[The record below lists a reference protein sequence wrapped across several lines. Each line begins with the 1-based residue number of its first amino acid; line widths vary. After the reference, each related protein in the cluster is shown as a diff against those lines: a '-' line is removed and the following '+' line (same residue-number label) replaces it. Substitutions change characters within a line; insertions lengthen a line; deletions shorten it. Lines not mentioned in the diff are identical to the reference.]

1 MSTEAQAE
9 KYGLDV
15 QEDKI
20 KELARKRGVK
30 IARWY
35 VDGGY
40 SGAISK
46 TEHTETSWKMQK
58 PEKYRQ
64 YTSISLTE

>member
-1 MSTEAQAE
+1 MKRQLLTIGSLWVCSLLFAHPCSSGQEMQWIDHVE

-20 KELARKRGVK
+20 KELAKKRGVK

-35 VDGGY
+35 VDGG
-40 SGAISK
+40 
-46 TEHTETSWKMQK
+46 
-58 PEKYRQ
+58 
-64 YTSISLTE
+64 